1 MTFLYIV
8 LFLWVF
14 WYLYILAMG
23 LYRAHLQGKLKWYVY
38 VLAAPALVIA
48 YTVDVVAQYTI
59 ASIYFLDLPRR
70 NEHLV
75 TDRLQRYM
83 LLPENNIRRRKAKFI
98 CENLLDYFDP
108 AGKHC

>member
-1 MTFLYIV
+1 M
-8 LFLWVF
+8 F

-23 LYRAHLQGKLKWYVY
+23 LYRAHLQGKLKWYTY
-38 VLAAPALVIA
+38 ILAAPALIVA
-48 YTVDVVAQYTI
+48 YIVDVIAQYTI
-59 ASIYFLDLPRR
+59 ASVYFWDLPARK
-70 NEHLV
+70 EFLV

-83 LLPENNIRRRKAKFI
+83 GFPQDSVRYRKAKFI